1 VEGGKVHHPAV
12 WAAVRGVATLLKKRK
27 NLPVEGGKAMGVHH
41 PAVSTA
47 VRDVAPL
54 LKER

>member
-1 VEGGKVHHPAV
+1 MHHPAV